1 MYSEFNKYIYRDLRD
16 PTSDNPKNPDEW
28 DDLKNQTTEER
39 CTFIDYVQDKSGGTA
54 VSVYTFAKLNY
65 NSEFETFLPGL
76 TVTRDSTC
84 DWIMAQI
91 MVMRVAED

>member
-1 MYSEFNKYIYRDLRD
+1 LRD
-16 PTSDNPKNPDEW
+16 PTNDNPRAE
-28 DDLKNQTTEER
+28 DDWNNGVTNEDGSMISLV
-39 CTFIDYVQDKSGGTA
+39 DYVQDKSGGTT
-54 VSVYTFAKLNY
+54 VNVYTFAKLNY

-76 TVTRDSTC
+76 TVTQDSTC